1 MAFLLDTHALLFW
14 SNQQV
19 LSKIQL
25 EKLDRLAQQGR
36 LHVSTVVF
44 WEIALFIRYVRITD
58 LNVQNWSEEL
68 QHAAG
73 IRFLPPMIPQ
83 MLHSV
88 ALPPRHQRS
97 F

>member
-36 LHVSTVVF
+36 LHISTVVF
-44 WEIALFIRYVRITD
+44 WEIALLIRSGRLAD
-58 LNVQNWSEEL
+58 FNVQNWSEEL

-73 IRFLPPMIPQ
+73 I
-83 MLHSV
+83 
-88 ALPPRHQRS
+88 
-97 F
+97 